1 MIVKVFQVDYGPVV
15 FPASG
20 FPRKN
25 LGVDL
30 CDWLHYFIDWVIL
43 ILITQSEK
51 KVKDWDLTIVNC
63 DLARLVSDCSYFSQQ
78 SGIRALVV

>member
-1 MIVKVFQVDYGPVV
+1 
-15 FPASG
+15 
-20 FPRKN
+20 
-25 LGVDL
+25 
-30 CDWLHYFIDWVIL
+30 VIL
-43 ILITQSEK
+43 ILITQSKK